1 MIKKSFFA
9 LCLFALVF
17 NISCGSKEKKAGE
30 DGAVPGGES
39 DAAIASK
46 TMNFDP
52 EGSDS
57 GKIQGLNTVNFD
69 YDKSNLTT
77 KARDLLKENA
87 NWIKDNG
94 DVVVQIEGHCDTRG
108 SVEYNLALGERR
120 AKSVKNY
127 LVSMGVDP
135 KRMTI
140 ISYGEEKT
148 IDDGSSDAA
157 HARNRRANFVPL
169 PK

>member
-9 LCLFALVF
+9 LCVLALAFTV
-17 NISCGSKEKKAGE
+17 SCGSKEKKGE
-30 DGAVPGGES
+30 DGSVPGGDP
-39 DAAIASK
+39 DASIETK
-46 TMNFDP
+46 NMNFDP

-57 GKIQGLNTVNFD
+57 GKISGLSTVNFD
-69 YDKSNLTT
+69 YDKATLTT
-77 KARDLLKENA
+77 AARELLKQNA
-87 NWIKDNG
+87 GWINDNK
-94 DVVVQIEGHCDTRG
+94 DVVVQIEGHCDVRG

-127 LVSMGVDP
+127 MVSLGVDP